1 MKQILSMLMTFTMLL
16 TGCGTGQE
24 AGSSSQRTGGSG
36 QETGRTPVPAAMT
49 LAQPDY
55 PDFPKEP
62 DFPEE
67 GGEKE
72 WDAYN
77 AAHEEYMEALQAI
90 RGEGTGLTD
99 ADRAVLN
106 AFAAK
111 STSLAL
117 AGHEG
122 ENAVYSPLSLWSA
135 LAMLAQCAGGDS
147 RQQALDA
154 LGVDSVDALQEAVS
168 QVWRRLYTDDGK
180 SLLLLANSIWLN
192 DSAQGSYV
200 RETLDALA
208 QKHFAGVYSV
218 PMGTSGAD
226 QAVTD
231 WVKEQTNG
239 LIGGDTPVVR
249 TKAETLALLA
259 SSLYYRAGW
268 TDEFLPELTEKDIFT
283 DAAGKESQVDFMH
296 QTQRASFLRREGYQA
311 ASLGTR
317 LGGMVFVLP
326 DEGVTPESL
335 LQDPNFLSGLD
346 IYGQDAIR
354 GEVRWSVPKFDVDSD
369 LGLLDTLKSLGV
381 TDLLDKSKADLSA
394 LTDIDAYLSDAKQLA
409 RVKVDEEGVEAA
421 AVTLMMVDA
430 TSAMPEPDPEVCVM
444 DLDRPFL
451 FVIRTE
457 NIPLFVGVVNQ
468 V

>member
-1 MKQILSMLMTFTMLL
+1 MKQILSMLMSFTMLM

-24 AGSSSQRTGGSG
+24 AGSSG
-36 QETGRTPVPAAMT
+36 QESCQTPVPAAMT
-49 LAQPDY
+49 LAQPVY
-55 PDFPKEP
+55 PEFPKEP
-62 DFPEE
+62 KFPED
-67 GGEKE
+67 GGEDAWE
-72 WDAYN
+72 AYN
-77 AAHEEYMEALQAI
+77 TAYHEYRDALQAI
-90 RGEGTGLTD
+90 RGEKPGLTD

-106 AFAAK
+106 AFAAQ

-122 ENAVYSPLSLWSA
+122 ENTVYSPLSLWSA
-135 LAMLAQCAGGDS
+135 LAMLAQCADGGS
-147 RQQALDA
+147 RQQVLDA

-168 QVWRRLYTDDGK
+168 QVWRQLYTDDGK
-180 SLLLLANSIWLN
+180 SSLLLANSIWLN
-192 DSAQGSYV
+192 DSVQGSYV
-200 RETLDALA
+200 RDTLDALA

-218 PMGTSGAD
+218 PMGTSEAD

-239 LIGGDTPVVR
+239 LIGGDTPVVQ

-283 DAAGKESQVDFMH
+283 DAAGKESEVDFMH
-296 QTQRASFLRREGYQA
+296 QTQRTYFLRRDGYQA
-311 ASLGTR
+311 ASLGTG

-346 IYGQDAIR
+346 ISGKDSIR
-354 GEVRWSVPKFDVDSD
+354 GEVQWSVPKFDVDSD
-369 LGLLDTLKSLGV
+369 LKLLDTLKNLGV
-381 TDLLDKSKADLSA
+381 TDLLDTNKADLSA

-457 NIPLFVGVVNQ
+457 NVPLFVGVVNQ
-468 V
+468 VQ